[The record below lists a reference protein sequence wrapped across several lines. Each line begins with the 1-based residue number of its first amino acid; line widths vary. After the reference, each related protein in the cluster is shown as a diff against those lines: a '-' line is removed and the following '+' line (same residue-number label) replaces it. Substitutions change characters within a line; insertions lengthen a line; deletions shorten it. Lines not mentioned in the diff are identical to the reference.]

1 MMNKIFKRLGSWWDD
16 FTFWWEW
23 EYLWCVFVVAIIVGF
38 VLLILYASGV
48 FFDEVESYDFTAVVT
63 EKEHYTTQTISYI
76 KSGNSS
82 IPVYHTHH
90 HYKIYW
96 VDGEEAD
103 AIEIGVE
110 QYNRTNVGDYVNIHC
125 SVREDKQGELHYYY
139 YNGQGN

>member
-1 MMNKIFKRLGSWWDD
+1 MFKKTMRRLGSWLDD

-23 EYLWCVFVVAIIVGF
+23 EYLLVIFVAVIIVGF
-38 VLLILYASGV
+38 ILLILYASGV
-48 FFDEVESYDFTAVVT
+48 FFHEVENYDFTAVVT
-63 EKEHYTTQTISYI
+63 EKEHYTTTSVSYI
-76 KSGNSS
+76 MSGKST
-82 IPVYHTHH
+82 IPVVHTHH

-103 AIEIGVE
+103 AIEVGVE
-110 QYNRTNVGDYVNIHC
+110 QYNRTSVGDFINLHC

>member
-1 MMNKIFKRLGSWWDD
+1 MFRKTMRRLGSWWDD
-16 FTFWWEW
+16 FVFWWEW
-23 EYLWCVFVVAIIVGF
+23 DYLIIPAVILLVVGF
-38 VLLILYASGV
+38 VFLILYANGV

-63 EKEHYTTQTISYI
+63 EKEHYTTQTVSHV
-76 KSGNSS
+76 KSGEST

-96 VDGEEAD
+96 KDGEEAD
-103 AIEIGVE
+103 AFEVGVE
-110 QYNRTNVGDYVNIHC
+110 QYDRTNVGDYVNIHC

>member
-1 MMNKIFKRLGSWWDD
+1 MFRKTLRRLGGWWDD

-23 EYLWCVFVVAIIVGF
+23 EYLWFVLFAAIIVGF
-38 VLLILYASGV
+38 VLLVFYSSGV

-63 EKEHYTTQTISYI
+63 EKEHYTTQSVSYI
-76 KSGNSS
+76 TSGKTRV
-82 IPVYHTHH
+82 PVYHTHH

-96 VDGEEAD
+96 KDGEEAN
-103 AIEIGVE
+103 AFEVGVE
-110 QYNRTNVGDYVNIHC
+110 QYDRTNVGDFINVHC